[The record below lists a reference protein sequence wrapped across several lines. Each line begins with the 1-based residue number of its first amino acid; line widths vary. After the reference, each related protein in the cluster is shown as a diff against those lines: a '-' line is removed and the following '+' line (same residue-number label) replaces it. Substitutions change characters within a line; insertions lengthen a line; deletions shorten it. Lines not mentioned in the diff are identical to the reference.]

1 VINPVAG
8 YFLIMKILIRL
19 FKRLLPGIVVAN
31 KESRFALGQASLAS
45 SRAGSNNFK
54 NLWDA
59 EVKIYSQWGE
69 DGILDYIF
77 RRLEIPK
84 PKVIELGAGNFGEC
98 NSRFLAENLNAS
110 VVAIDGRKDLI
121 ETISKT
127 DLIWKTHILGIQT
140 WVTPSNVNLLIEKAH
155 HFMGGVDLLSLD
167 LDGNDFWI
175 INAAD
180 LTGIKVVVVEY
191 NPLFG
196 NLKALTVPE
205 EDTFDR
211 TKKHFSWLYYG
222 ANLKAFVNVLGDK
235 GFRFIGTNRVGN
247 NAFFVATDASHLI
260 PFSPDPN
267 DDCYFDWRVRESRDS
282 SSQLSY
288 LSGEERI
295 IEIQNLPLVDLLTK
309 EITNLRETGT

>member
-1 VINPVAG
+1 
-8 YFLIMKILIRL
+8 MKILTL
-19 FKRLLPGIVVAN
+19 HFKKILSKIKNFLG
-31 KESRFALGQASLAS
+31 ESDFALGQASIIS
-45 SRAGSNNFK
+45 SRAASNNFN

-77 RRLEIPK
+77 RKIDIPK
-84 PKVIELGAGNFGEC
+84 PKVIEVGAGNFSEC

-110 VVAIDGRKDLI
+110 VVAIDGREDLI

-127 DLIWKTHILGIQT
+127 DLLWKTHILGIQT
-140 WVTPSNVNLLIEKAH
+140 WVTPSNINQLISRAH
-155 HFMGGVDLLSLD
+155 HFMGGVDMFSLD

-205 EDTFDR
+205 EDAFDR
-211 TKKHFSWLYYG
+211 TKKHLSWLYYG
-222 ANLKAFVNVLGDK
+222 ASLQAFVNILSEK
-235 GFRFIGTNRVGN
+235 GFSFIGTNRVGN
-247 NAFFVATDASHLI
+247 NAFFVATNVSHLI
-260 PFSPDPN
+260 PFSPDPKN
-267 DDCYFDWRVRESRDS
+267 DCYFDWRVRESRDGS
-282 SSQLSY
+282 SKLSF
-288 LSGEERI
+288 LSGEERV

-309 EITNLRETGT
+309 KITNLRETRN

>member
-1 VINPVAG
+1 MI
-8 YFLIMKILIRL
+8 F
-19 FKRLLPGIVVAN
+19 AN
-31 KESRFALGQASLAS
+31 RESVFALGQASISS
-45 SRAGSNNFK
+45 SRAASNNFK

-77 RRLEIPK
+77 QRLEIPK
-84 PKVIELGAGNFGEC
+84 PKVIEFGAGNFSEC

-110 VVAIDGRKDLI
+110 VVAIDGREDLI

-127 DLIWKTHILGIQT
+127 DLPWKTHILGLQT
-140 WVTPSNVNLLIEKAH
+140 WVTPSNVNQLIKKAH
-155 HFMGGVDLLSLD
+155 HFMGGVDMLSLD

-180 LTGIKVVVVEY
+180 LTGIMVVVVEY

-205 EDTFDR
+205 EDAFDR
-211 TKKHFSWLYYG
+211 TKKHFSWLYHG
-222 ANLKAFVNVLGDK
+222 ASLKAFVNVLSDK

-267 DDCYFDWRVRESRDS
+267 NDCYFDWRVRESRDR

-288 LSGEERI
+288 LSGEERTT
-295 IEIQNLPLVDLLTK
+295 EIQNLPLVDLLTTK
-309 EITNLRETGT
+309 LTNLRETGV

>member
-1 VINPVAG
+1 
-8 YFLIMKILIRL
+8 MKFIDALIRKIF
-19 FKRLLPGIVVAN
+19 FKLTVAN
-31 KESRFALGQASLAS
+31 HDSRFALGQASILAS
-45 SRAGSNNFK
+45 RARSEQFK

-77 RRLEIPK
+77 GRLEIPK
-84 PKVIELGAGNFGEC
+84 PKVIELGAGNFSEC

-110 VVAIDGRKDLI
+110 IVAIDGREDLI
-121 ETISKT
+121 ENISKT
-127 DLIWKTHILGIQT
+127 DLPWKTHILGVQT
-140 WVTPSNVNLLIEKAH
+140 WVTPSNVNQLIEKAR
-155 HFMGGVDLLSLD
+155 HFMDGVDMLSLD
-167 LDGNDFWI
+167 IDGNDFWV
-175 INAAD
+175 INSAD
-180 LTGIKVVVVEY
+180 LAGITVVVVEY

-196 NLKALTVPE
+196 NIKALTVPE
-205 EDTFDR
+205 EDAFDR

-222 ANLKAFVNVLGDK
+222 ANLKAFVNVLSNK

-267 DDCYFDWRVRESRDS
+267 NDCYFDWRVRESRDR

-295 IEIQNLPLVDLLTK
+295 IEIQDLPLVDLLTK
-309 EITNLRETGT
+309 EITNLRETGS

>member
-1 VINPVAG
+1 
-8 YFLIMKILIRL
+8 MKILTRL
-19 FKRLLPGIVVAN
+19 FKKLISRIVFTN
-31 KESRFALGQASLAS
+31 KETTFALGQASIAS
-45 SRAGSNNFK
+45 SRATSNSFK

-59 EVKIYSQWGE
+59 EVRIYSQWGE

-77 RRLEIPK
+77 WRLEIPK
-84 PKVIELGAGNFGEC
+84 PKVIEFGAGNFSEC

-127 DLIWKTHILGIQT
+127 DLFWKTHILGIQT
-140 WVTPSNVNLLIEKAH
+140 WVTPSNVNQLIEKAH
-155 HFMGGVDLLSLD
+155 HFMGGVDMLSLD

-180 LTGIKVVVVEY
+180 LTGIMVVVVEY

-196 NLKALTVPE
+196 NSKALTVPK
-205 EDTFDR
+205 EDAFDR
-211 TKKHFSWLYYG
+211 TQKHFSWLYYG
-222 ANLKAFVNVLGDK
+222 ANLKAYVNVLSDK

-247 NAFFVATDASHLI
+247 NAFFVATHVSHLI

-267 DDCYFDWRVRESRDS
+267 NDCYFDWRVRESRDRS
-282 SSQLSY
+282 AQLSY

-295 IEIQNLPLVDLLTK
+295 VEIQNLPLVDLSTS
-309 EITNLRETGT
+309 EMTNLRESSD

>member
-1 VINPVAG
+1 MGIANALVR
-8 YFLIMKILIRL
+8 KILTNFSSLNHDMI
-19 FKRLLPGIVVAN
+19 F
-31 KESRFALGQASLAS
+31 SLGQASIIA
-45 SRAGSNNFK
+45 SRAHSEQFE

-59 EVKIYSQWGE
+59 EVKVYSQWGE

-84 PKVIELGAGNFGEC
+84 PKVIEVGAGDFTEC

-110 VVAIDGRKDLI
+110 VVAIDIRDDLI
-121 ETISKT
+121 EAISKT
-127 DLIWKTHILGIQT
+127 NLIWKTHILGIQT
-140 WVTPSNVNLLIEKAH
+140 WVTSSNINKLIEKAQ
-155 HFMGGVDLLSLD
+155 HFMGGVDMVSLD

-180 LTGIKVVVVEY
+180 LTGISVVVVEY

-205 EDTFDR
+205 EDAFDR

-222 ANLKAFVNVLGDK
+222 ASLKAFVNVLSSK

-247 NAFFVATDASHLI
+247 NAFFVASSMSHLI
-260 PFSPDPN
+260 PFSPNPN
-267 DDCYFDWRVRESRDS
+267 SDCYFDWRVRESRDRS
-282 SSQLSY
+282 SKLSY
-288 LSGEERI
+288 LSGQDRFN
-295 IEIQNLPLVDLLTK
+295 EIQKLPLVDLLSG
-309 EITNLRETGT
+309 EMTNLHETGN

>member
-1 VINPVAG
+1 MRFVNEL
-8 YFLIMKILIRL
+8 FRKIVPK
-19 FKRLLPGIVVAN
+19 FTVSN
-31 KESRFALGQASLAS
+31 HDSHFALGQASILAS
-45 SRAGSNNFK
+45 RVRSEQFI

-59 EVKIYSQWGE
+59 EVKVYSQWGE

-77 RRLEIPK
+77 QRLENPK
-84 PKVIELGAGNFGEC
+84 PKVIEVGAGNFSEC

-110 VVAIDGRKDLI
+110 VVAIDARKDLL

-127 DLIWKTHILGIQT
+127 DLLWKTHILGIQT
-140 WVTPSNVNLLIEKAH
+140 WVTPSNINQLIKRAH
-155 HFMGGVDLLSLD
+155 HFMGGIDMLSLD

-180 LTGIKVVVVEY
+180 LTGIMVVVVEY

-196 NLKALTVPE
+196 NSKALTVPE
-205 EDTFDR
+205 EEAFDR
-211 TKKHFSWLYYG
+211 TQKHFSWLYYG
-222 ANLKAFVNVLGDK
+222 ANLKAFVNVLSDK

-260 PFSPDPN
+260 PFNPDPN
-267 DDCYFDWRVRESRDS
+267 DDCYFDWRVRESRDR

-288 LSGEERI
+288 RSGDERI
-295 IEIQNLPLVDLLTK
+295 IEIQDLPLVDLFSS
-309 EITNLRETGT
+309 EITNLRETRN

>member
-1 VINPVAG
+1 
-8 YFLIMKILIRL
+8 MKILIRL
-19 FKRLLPGIVVAN
+19 FKKLTSGIVFTN
-31 KESRFALGQASLAS
+31 KELVFALGQASIIS
-45 SRAGSNNFK
+45 SRAESSSFK

-77 RRLEIPK
+77 RKLEIPK
-84 PKVIELGAGNFGEC
+84 PKVIELGAGNFSEC

-121 ETISKT
+121 ESISKT
-127 DLIWKTHILGIQT
+127 DLLWKTHILGIQT
-140 WVTPSNVNLLIEKAH
+140 WVTPINVNQLIEKAH
-155 HFMGGVDLLSLD
+155 QFMSGVDMLSLD

-196 NLKALTVPE
+196 NSRALTVPE
-205 EDTFDR
+205 EAAFDR
-211 TKKHFSWLYYG
+211 TEKHFSWLYYG
-222 ANLKAFVNVLGDK
+222 ASLKAFTDVLSDK

-247 NAFFVATDASHLI
+247 NAFFIASSVSHLI
-260 PFSPDPN
+260 PFTPNPN
-267 DDCYFDWRVRESRDS
+267 DECYFDWRIRESRDT

-288 LSGEERI
+288 LSGGDRI
-295 IEIQNLPLVDLLTK
+295 TKIQDLPLVDLSTR
-309 EITNLRETGT
+309 EITNLRETGH